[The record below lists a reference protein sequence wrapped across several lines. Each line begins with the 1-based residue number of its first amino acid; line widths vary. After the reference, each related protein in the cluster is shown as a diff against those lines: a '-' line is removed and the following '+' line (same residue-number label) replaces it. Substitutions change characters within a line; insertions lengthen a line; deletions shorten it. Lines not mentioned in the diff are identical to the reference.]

1 MPLLLISQC
10 TKDCPH
16 ISNVLQQPSNIF
28 KHDES
33 DTSPGARAR
42 LGGSY
47 RGHGRTLR
55 RPHVSIYALWSTM
68 LRVRQPRVVLHTHTL
83 VNTVTEFAAGSER
96 YLYARA
102 DDLGWVRRAQR
113 ARHDHI
119 RQGRTSFSCTV
130 VHARPSFATRRR
142 LYSYV

>member
-1 MPLLLISQC
+1 MVDDAESA
-10 TKDCPH
+10 
-16 ISNVLQQPSNIF
+16 SAPS
-28 KHDES
+28 
-33 DTSPGARAR
+33 
-42 LGGSY
+42 
-47 RGHGRTLR
+47 
-55 RPHVSIYALWSTM
+55 RPTY
-68 LRVRQPRVVLHTHTL
+68 
-83 VNTVTEFAAGSER
+83 TVTEFAAGSER

-102 DDLGWVRRAQR
+102 DDLVWVRRAQR